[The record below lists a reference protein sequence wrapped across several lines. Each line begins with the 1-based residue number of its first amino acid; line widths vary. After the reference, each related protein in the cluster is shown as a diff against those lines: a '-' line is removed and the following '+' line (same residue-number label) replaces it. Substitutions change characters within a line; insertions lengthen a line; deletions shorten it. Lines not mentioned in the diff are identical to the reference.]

1 MPTKFEVT
9 KAVRASDLPAPAR
22 LVMFVLADVAETGTA
37 EIPEQFTPSLKV
49 LAGETGLNESTV
61 KRHLNDLEA
70 AGWVDRRRPT
80 IDDARL
86 KGERT
91 RYRLTIPGRT
101 QSPAEGAQEAH
112 QGAESTQEGAQEA
125 QAGAQK
131 EPRSG
136 RTERP
141 NKEELNQDNLDQ
153 SEETSSAEPQPPR
166 EDVNRICNYLAEWIV
181 KNGSRKPTITDK
193 WRTEARLLIDKDGRP
208 LDEIRQVIAWAQR
221 DTFWKA
227 NVLSMPTLRQKYDQ
241 LRLAAERGDA
251 RASPPSTVRH
261 IDDLTAEQRAARNP
275 FATATRAS
283 EAS

>member
-49 LAGETGLNESTV
+49 LSLETGLNESTV
-61 KRHLNDLEA
+61 KRHLNDLET

-101 QSPAEGAQEAH
+101 QSPAQGAQEAQ

-125 QAGAQK
+125 QGRAQK
-131 EPRSG
+131 EPRAG
-136 RTERP
+136 RTESP
-141 NKEELNQDNLDQ
+141 NKEELNQANQ
-153 SEETSSAEPQPPR
+153 GQPKTAPAEPFDAGQDTAQTIVGAWIDYCSTR
-166 EDVNRICNYLAEWIV
+166 DVKLPKRLIGQYAKLIKEALDDGFEANKVKTALAAMLADNVANRPSLLPNRLVEIQTGPERRTNGHKPSTTDTRVAEGLALAE
-181 KNGSRKPTITDK
+181 R
-193 WRTEARLLIDKDGRP
+193 
-208 LDEIRQVIAWAQR
+208 
-221 DTFWKA
+221 F
-227 NVLSMPTLRQKYDQ
+227 
-241 LRLAAERGDA
+241 ERME
-251 RASPPSTVRH
+251 
-261 IDDLTAEQRAARNP
+261 LTSDPR
-275 FATATRAS
+275 
-283 EAS
+283 